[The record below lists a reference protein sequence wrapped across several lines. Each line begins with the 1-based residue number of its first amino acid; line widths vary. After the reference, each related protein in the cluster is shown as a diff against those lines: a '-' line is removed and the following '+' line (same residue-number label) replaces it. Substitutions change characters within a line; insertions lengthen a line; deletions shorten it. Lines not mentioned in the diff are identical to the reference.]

1 MKTKS
6 ALGGMIILAFISG
19 CALLASAGNIDPRT
33 ARWIGF
39 VLVTFFIF
47 LFMWSASGFFLI
59 LLCRAI
65 SKRSCVGVSLRRA
78 LFFSLAVVSGLY
90 LQRFELL
97 GWWNIALIVFLVI
110 FIEIFFVSKED
121 EGAGCCD

>member
-65 SKRSCVGVSLRRA
+65 SKRSCVVIKKG
-78 LFFSLAVVSGLY
+78 
-90 LQRFELL
+90 
-97 GWWNIALIVFLVI
+97 VI
-110 FIEIFFVSKED
+110 FFFGSCVWVIFAKV
-121 EGAGCCD
+121 